1 MTQIDFGDKKSM
13 RHIKIPIFLGLPLN
27 KGQTGSNADASFM
40 IREHKS
46 SVAGRKQ
53 SRRKV
58 LMM

>member
-1 MTQIDFGDKKSM
+1 MIQVDFGDKKSM
-13 RHIKIPIFLGLPLN
+13 RHIEIPIFLGLPLN
-27 KGQTGSNADASFM
+27 KGKIVCNTDASFM